1 MKLPERL
8 PAQLHFARQNIP
20 HKTSACNKR
29 KMATAIKTEKPT
41 TCVDQFRT
49 NEIDNLRKQDT
60 NLPCRETTPNDYE
73 TNICTTSFCKAKIAF
88 NIFCVQSFF
97 SKCTIRSQNR
107 RRLTRQNLQRTPL
120 LLKTKRIGKDSNKR
134 CTKIQLQ

>member
-1 MKLPERL
+1 MPPIFAYNARLFTDYAQRKLKILE
-8 PAQLHFARQNIP
+8 
-20 HKTSACNKR
+20 NKPR
-29 KMATAIKTEKPT
+29 
-41 TCVDQFRT
+41 
-49 NEIDNLRKQDT
+49 

-120 LLKTKRIGKDSNKR
+120 LLKTKRIGKDNNKR
-134 CTKIQLQ
+134 CTNTQLPKSNFHVNACQRCADASVKISH

>member
-1 MKLPERL
+1 MAAEFLINGSLQEQNTSRLNNKL
-8 PAQLHFARQNIP
+8 AF
-20 HKTSACNKR
+20 CN
-29 KMATAIKTEKPT
+29 TT

-60 NLPCRETTPNDYE
+60 NLPCRETNPNDYE
-73 TNICTTSFCKAKIAF
+73 TNICTTSFCKAKIPF

-107 RRLTRQNLQRTPL
+107 RHLTRQNLQRTPL